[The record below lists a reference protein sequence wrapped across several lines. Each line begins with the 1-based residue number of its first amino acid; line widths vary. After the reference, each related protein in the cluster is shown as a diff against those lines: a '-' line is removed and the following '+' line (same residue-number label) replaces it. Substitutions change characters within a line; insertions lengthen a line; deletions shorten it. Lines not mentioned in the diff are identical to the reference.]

1 MEGFVEWGYLGLFIA
16 SFLGATLIPFSSE
29 LVFSLLII
37 KGYDFNLSL
46 LVATTGNW
54 LGGLSSYFLGRLGKW
69 STLEKYFRLKKEKIV
84 KFKTNIDKW
93 GSLLAFFCWLPVIGD
108 PIAVGLG
115 FFRTNYIL
123 VAMWMF
129 IGKFIRYILWAL
141 VTYWGAVSY
150 THLTLPTSDLV

>member
-1 MEGFVEWGYLGLFIA
+1 MEAFVEWGYLGLFIA
-16 SFLGATLIPFSSE
+16 SFLGATIIPFSSE

-54 LGGLSSYFLGRLGKW
+54 LGGLSSYLLGRLGRW

-93 GSLLAFFCWLPVIGD
+93 GSLLAFFCWLPIVGD

-115 FFRTNYIL
+115 FFRTNYVL
-123 VAMWMF
+123 VAIWMF
-129 IGKFIRYILWAL
+129 IGKLIRYIVWAFI
-141 VTYWGAVSY
+141 TYWGVSIF
-150 THLTLPTSDLV
+150 

>member
-69 STLEKYFRLKKEKIV
+69 STLVKYFRLKKEKIV

-141 VTYWGAVSY
+141 VTYWGVSI
-150 THLTLPTSDLV
+150 L

>member
-1 MEGFVEWGYLGLFIA
+1 METFVEWGYLGLFIA
-16 SFLGATLIPFSSE
+16 SFLGATIIPFSSE
-29 LVFSLLII
+29 LVLSLLII

-69 STLEKYFRLKKEKIV
+69 SILEKYFRLKKEKIV

-93 GSLLAFFCWLPVIGD
+93 GSLLAFFCWLPIIGD

-115 FFRTNYIL
+115 FFRTNYLL
-123 VAMWMF
+123 VALWMF
-129 IGKFIRYILWAL
+129 MGKLIRYIVWAF
-141 VTYWGAVSY
+141 VTYWGVSI
-150 THLTLPTSDLV
+150 L

>member
-1 MEGFVEWGYLGLFIA
+1 METFVEWGYLGLFIA
-16 SFLGATLIPFSSE
+16 SFLGATIIPFSSE
-29 LVFSLLII
+29 LVLSLLII

-93 GSLLAFFCWLPVIGD
+93 GSLLAFFCWLPIIGD

-115 FFRTNYIL
+115 FFRTNYLL
-123 VAMWMF
+123 VALWMF
-129 IGKFIRYILWAL
+129 MGKLIRYIVWAF
-141 VTYWGAVSY
+141 VTYWGVY
-150 THLTLPTSDLV
+150 IL

>member
-1 MEGFVEWGYLGLFIA
+1 LETFVEWGYLGLFIA
-16 SFLGATLIPFSSE
+16 SFLGATIIPFSSE

-54 LGGLSSYFLGRLGKW
+54 LGGLSSYLLGRLGKW

-84 KFKTNIDKW
+84 RFKTNIDKW
-93 GSLLAFFCWLPVIGD
+93 GSLLAFFCWLPIIGD

-115 FFRTNYIL
+115 FFRTNYLL
-123 VAMWMF
+123 VALWMF
-129 IGKFIRYILWAL
+129 MGKLIRYIVWAF
-141 VTYWGAVSY
+141 VTYWGVSI
-150 THLTLPTSDLV
+150 L

>member
-1 MEGFVEWGYLGLFIA
+1 MEEFVEWGYLGLFIA
-16 SFLGATLIPFSSE
+16 SFLGATVIPFSSE

-69 STLEKYFRLKKEKIV
+69 STLEKYFKLKKEKIV

-93 GSLLAFFCWLPVIGD
+93 GSLLAFFCWLPIIGD

-115 FFRTNYIL
+115 FFRTNYVL
-123 VAMWMF
+123 VAMWLF

-141 VTYWGAVSY
+141 VTYWGVSI
-150 THLTLPTSDLV
+150 L

>member
-1 MEGFVEWGYLGLFIA
+1 MEAFVEWGYLGLFIA
-16 SFLGATLIPFSSE
+16 SFLGATIIPFSSE

-93 GSLLAFFCWLPVIGD
+93 GSLLAFFCWLPIIGD

-115 FFRTNYIL
+115 FFRTNYVL
-123 VAMWMF
+123 VAIWMF
-129 IGKFIRYILWAL
+129 IGKLIRYIVWAFI
-141 VTYWGAVSY
+141 TYWGVSIF
-150 THLTLPTSDLV
+150 

>member
-16 SFLGATLIPFSSE
+16 SFLGATVIPFSSE

-123 VAMWMF
+123 VAIWMF

-141 VTYWGAVSY
+141 VTYWGVSF
-150 THLTLPTSDLV
+150 L

>member
-16 SFLGATLIPFSSE
+16 SFLGATVIPFSSE

-69 STLEKYFRLKKEKIV
+69 STLEKYFKLKKEKIV

-141 VTYWGAVSY
+141 VTYWGVSI
-150 THLTLPTSDLV
+150 L

>member
-16 SFLGATLIPFSSE
+16 SFLGATIIPFSSE

-54 LGGLSSYFLGRLGKW
+54 LGGLSSYFLGRLGQW

-93 GSLLAFFCWLPVIGD
+93 GSLLAFFCWLPIVGD

-123 VAMWMF
+123 VAIWMF
-129 IGKFIRYILWAL
+129 IGKLIRYIVWAFI
-141 VTYWGAVSY
+141 TYWGVSIF
-150 THLTLPTSDLV
+150 

>member
-1 MEGFVEWGYLGLFIA
+1 METFVEWGYIGLFIA
-16 SFLGATLIPFSSE
+16 SFLSATIIPFSSE

-93 GSLLAFFCWLPVIGD
+93 GSLLAFFCWLPIIGD

-115 FFRTNYIL
+115 FFRTNYLL
-123 VAMWMF
+123 VALWMF
-129 IGKFIRYILWAL
+129 MGKLIRYIVWAF
-141 VTYWGAVSY
+141 VTYWGVSI
-150 THLTLPTSDLV
+150 L

>member
-1 MEGFVEWGYLGLFIA
+1 MEAFVEWGYLGLFIA
-16 SFLGATLIPFSSE
+16 SFLGATIIPFSSE

-93 GSLLAFFCWLPVIGD
+93 GSLLAFFCWLPIVGD

-115 FFRTNYIL
+115 FFRTNYVL
-123 VAMWMF
+123 VAIWMF
-129 IGKFIRYILWAL
+129 IGKLIRYIVWAL
-141 VTYWGAVSY
+141 ITYWGVSIF
-150 THLTLPTSDLV
+150 

>member
-1 MEGFVEWGYLGLFIA
+1 LEAFVEWGYLGLFIA
-16 SFLGATLIPFSSE
+16 SFLGATIIPFSSE

-93 GSLLAFFCWLPVIGD
+93 GSLLAFFCWLPIVGD

-115 FFRTNYIL
+115 FFRTNYVL
-123 VAMWMF
+123 VAIWMF
-129 IGKFIRYILWAL
+129 IGKLIRYIVWAFI
-141 VTYWGAVSY
+141 TYWGVSIF
-150 THLTLPTSDLV
+150 

>member
-16 SFLGATLIPFSSE
+16 SFLGATVIPFSSE

-93 GSLLAFFCWLPVIGD
+93 GSLLAFFCWLPIIGD
-108 PIAVGLG
+108 PIAVSLG

-123 VAMWMF
+123 VAIWMF

-141 VTYWGAVSY
+141 VTYWGVSF
-150 THLTLPTSDLV
+150 L

>member
-69 STLEKYFRLKKEKIV
+69 STLEKYFKLKKEKIV

-93 GSLLAFFCWLPVIGD
+93 GSLLAFFCWLPIIGD

-141 VTYWGAVSY
+141 VTYWGVSI
-150 THLTLPTSDLV
+150 L

>member
-16 SFLGATLIPFSSE
+16 SFLGATVIPFSSE

-141 VTYWGAVSY
+141 VTYWGVSI
-150 THLTLPTSDLV
+150 L

>member
-16 SFLGATLIPFSSE
+16 SFLGATIIPFSSE

-46 LVATTGNW
+46 LIATTGNW

-84 KFKTNIDKW
+84 KLKTKIDKW
-93 GSLLAFFCWLPVIGD
+93 GSLLAFVCWLPIVGD

-115 FFRTNYIL
+115 FFRTNYVL
-123 VAMWMF
+123 VAIWMF
-129 IGKFIRYILWAL
+129 IGKLIRYIVWAFI
-141 VTYWGAVSY
+141 TYWGVSIF
-150 THLTLPTSDLV
+150 

>member
-1 MEGFVEWGYLGLFIA
+1 METFVEWGYIGLFIA
-16 SFLGATLIPFSSE
+16 SFLGATIIPFSSE

-93 GSLLAFFCWLPVIGD
+93 GSLLAFF
-108 PIAVGLG
+108 
-115 FFRTNYIL
+115 
-123 VAMWMF
+123 
-129 IGKFIRYILWAL
+129 
-141 VTYWGAVSY
+141 
-150 THLTLPTSDLV
+150 

>member
-1 MEGFVEWGYLGLFIA
+1 MEAFVEWGYLGLFIA
-16 SFLGATLIPFSSE
+16 SFLGATVIPFSSE

-69 STLEKYFRLKKEKIV
+69 STLEKYFKLKKEKIV

-93 GSLLAFFCWLPVIGD
+93 GSLLAFFCWLPIIGD

-141 VTYWGAVSY
+141 VTYWGVSI
-150 THLTLPTSDLV
+150 L

>member
-1 MEGFVEWGYLGLFIA
+1 METFVEWGYIGLFIA
-16 SFLGATLIPFSSE
+16 SFLGATIIPFSSE

-93 GSLLAFFCWLPVIGD
+93 GSLLAFFCWLPIIGD
-108 PIAVGLG
+108 PIAVSLG
-115 FFRTNYIL
+115 FFRTNFLL
-123 VAMWMF
+123 VALWMF
-129 IGKFIRYILWAL
+129 IGKLIRYIVWAF
-141 VTYWGAVSY
+141 VTYWGVSI
-150 THLTLPTSDLV
+150 L

>member
-46 LVATTGNW
+46 LVAPTGNW

-141 VTYWGAVSY
+141 VTYWGVSI
-150 THLTLPTSDLV
+150 L

>member
-1 MEGFVEWGYLGLFIA
+1 METFVEWGYLGLFIS
-16 SFLGATLIPFSSE
+16 SFLGATIIPFSSE

-69 STLEKYFRLKKEKIV
+69 STLEKYFRLKKEKII

-93 GSLLAFFCWLPVIGD
+93 GSLLAFFCWLPIIGD

-115 FFRTNYIL
+115 FFRTNYLL
-123 VAMWMF
+123 VALWMF
-129 IGKFIRYILWAL
+129 IGKLIRYIVWAF
-141 VTYWGAVSY
+141 VTYWGVSI
-150 THLTLPTSDLV
+150 L

>member
-1 MEGFVEWGYLGLFIA
+1 MEAFVEWGYIGLFIA
-16 SFLGATLIPFSSE
+16 SFLGATIIPFSSE

-54 LGGLSSYFLGRLGKW
+54 LGGLSSYFLGRLGRW

-93 GSLLAFFCWLPVIGD
+93 GSLLAFFCWLPIVGD
-108 PIAVGLG
+108 PIAVSLG

-123 VAMWMF
+123 VALWMF
-129 IGKFIRYILWAL
+129 MGKLIRYIIWAF
-141 VTYWGAVSY
+141 VTYWGVSV
-150 THLTLPTSDLV
+150 L

>member
-16 SFLGATLIPFSSE
+16 SFLGATVIPFSSE

-69 STLEKYFRLKKEKIV
+69 STLEKYFKLKKEKIV

-93 GSLLAFFCWLPVIGD
+93 GSLLAFFCWLPIIGD

-123 VAMWMF
+123 VAIWMF

-141 VTYWGAVSY
+141 VTYWGVSI
-150 THLTLPTSDLV
+150 L

>member
-16 SFLGATLIPFSSE
+16 SFLGATIIPFSSE

-54 LGGLSSYFLGRLGKW
+54 LGGLSSYFLGRLGRW

-93 GSLLAFFCWLPVIGD
+93 GSLLAFFCWLPIVGD

-115 FFRTNYIL
+115 FFRTNYVL
-123 VAMWMF
+123 VAIWMF
-129 IGKFIRYILWAL
+129 IGKLIRYIVWAFI
-141 VTYWGAVSY
+141 TYWGVSIF
-150 THLTLPTSDLV
+150 